1 MERKGICKN
10 VGPCTMAGK
19 EQVITDDDA
28 DFVCAECGEELEPY
42 KEEEIKTD
50 PDRVKKAKLI
60 AIIAVVILLLG
71 GAGFGIWKMLGSSKP
86 EKITLDK
93 NELAM
98 MVGETAVITPTAE
111 PEGVKITYVFKGK
124 SKNIEVNSG
133 GEVRALKKGDAT
145 VIVKCEENP
154 DIRAICKINVKEPVE
169 EQEPTEEDATAGKE
183 EDKGEETPATE
194 ETTNKDPNTGGGKGT
209 GAGTSTSVQNGQ
221 GSVNLGYG
229 KYVGNLKNGK
239 PDGSGK
245 LTFTRA
251 YQLNAEYTAQ
261 PGEYITGIF
270 ENGKPSFVTYYKS
283 DGTVVKIKTR

>member
-10 VGPCTMAGK
+10 VGVCTMAGK
-19 EQVITDDDA
+19 VQVITDDDA

-50 PDRVKKAKLI
+50 PGDGKKTKLI
-60 AIIAVVILLLG
+60 AVIAVVILLLG
-71 GAGFGIWKMLGSSKP
+71 GGGFGIWKMLGSSKP

-93 NELAM
+93 NELTM
-98 MVGETAVITPTAE
+98 TVGETAVITPKAE

-124 SKNIEVNSG
+124 GKNIEVNSG

-169 EQEPTEEDATAGKE
+169 EPIVESTSESKE
-183 EDKGEETPATE
+183 EEEGEQTPENKETPQP
-194 ETTNKDPNTGGGKGT
+194 KDTKTSGSKNT
-209 GAGTSTSVQNGQ
+209 GAGSSTAAQNGQ
-221 GSVNLGYG
+221 GSVDMGYG

-245 LTFTRA
+245 LTFTRT

>member
-1 MERKGICKN
+1 M
-10 VGPCTMAGK
+10 
-19 EQVITDDDA
+19 
-28 DFVCAECGEELEPY
+28 
-42 KEEEIKTD
+42 
-50 PDRVKKAKLI
+50 
-60 AIIAVVILLLG
+60 
-71 GAGFGIWKMLGSSKP
+71 
-86 EKITLDK
+86 
-93 NELAM
+93 
-98 MVGETAVITPTAE
+98 GETAVITPKAE

-124 SKNIEVNSG
+124 GKNIEVNSG

-169 EQEPTEEDATAGKE
+169 EPIVESTSESKEKE
-183 EDKGEETPATE
+183 EGEQTPENKETPQP
-194 ETTNKDPNTGGGKGT
+194 KDTKTSGSKNT
-209 GAGTSTSVQNGQ
+209 GAGSSTAAQNGQ
-221 GSVNLGYG
+221 GSVDMGYG

-245 LTFTRA
+245 LTFTRT

>member
-10 VGPCTMAGK
+10 VGVCTMAGK
-19 EQVITDDDA
+19 VQVITDDDA

-42 KEEEIKTD
+42 KEEEIKTGPGD
-50 PDRVKKAKLI
+50 GKKTKLI
-60 AIIAVVILLLG
+60 AVIAVVILLLG
-71 GAGFGIWKMLGSSKP
+71 GGGFGIWKMLGSSKP

-93 NELAM
+93 NELTM
-98 MVGETAVITPTAE
+98 TVGETAVITPKAE

-124 SKNIEVNSG
+124 GKNIEVNSG

-169 EQEPTEEDATAGKE
+169 EPIVESTSESKEKED
-183 EDKGEETPATE
+183 GEQTPENKETPQP
-194 ETTNKDPNTGGGKGT
+194 KDTKTSGSKNT
-209 GAGTSTSVQNGQ
+209 GAGSSTAAQNGQ
-221 GSVNLGYG
+221 GSVDMGYG

-245 LTFTRA
+245 LTFTRT
-251 YQLNAEYTAQ
+251 YQLNAEYSAQ